1 MPKPE
6 PSAARKPAKGKS
18 KAANARP
25 VVKRKIGRP
34 SPYKGAETCEQG
46 RNLALLGLND
56 VEIAAELGV
65 SHETVY
71 AWKRQHPEFSEAM
84 AEGKVRAD
92 GKIALSLYK
101 RAAGE
106 IKMPAVKVSF
116 DKDGTPLYAPYV
128 EHLPPDVGAMKMWL
142 YNRQPGRWK
151 DRREVDM
158 TITLEQQI
166 AQMSPEERKARLV
179 ELQAKAAGMLIE
191 GEAVEIEGE
200 G

>member
-1 MPKPE
+1 M
-6 PSAARKPAKGKS
+6 PSAARKPKGKG
-18 KAANARP
+18 KAENARA

-34 SPYKGAETCEQG
+34 SPYNGAETCEQG

-65 SHETVY
+65 QPSTIY
-71 AWKRQHPEFSEAM
+71 LWKAKNPEFSEAL

-106 IKMPAVKVSF
+106 VKMPAVKVSF

-158 TITLEQQI
+158 TVTLEQQI
-166 AQMSPEERKARLV
+166 AQLSPEERKARLI

-191 GEAVEIEGE
+191 GEAVEVEGE